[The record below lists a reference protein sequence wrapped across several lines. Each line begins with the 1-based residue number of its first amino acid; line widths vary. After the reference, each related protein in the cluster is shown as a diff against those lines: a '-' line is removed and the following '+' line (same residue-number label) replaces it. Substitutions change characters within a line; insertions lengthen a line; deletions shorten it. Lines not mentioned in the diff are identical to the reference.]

1 MVFGA
6 VELRHFDHGAIRKVS
21 SIYLVPTL
29 SGCLYTQRG
38 VGSKKGVAVES
49 VIST

>member
-21 SIYLVPTL
+21 GIYLVPTS
-29 SGCLYTQRG
+29 SGGCIHKGGGLAQKRSSRG
-38 VGSKKGVAVES
+38 K
-49 VIST
+49 